1 MKRRWVVRIH
11 WSSGAES
18 MGIRNTR
25 QEARAHK
32 KFLLSLGGE
41 STIEKITIHKAQD
54 FKSGRFYISGK
65 VHY

>member
-32 KFLLSLGGE
+32 KFLLSCE
-41 STIEKITIHKAQD
+41 STIDKITIHKAQD
-54 FKSGRFYISGK
+54 FKSGRFYVSGK